1 MPLRGREDRR
11 VDVRDRA
18 RRIRSLG
25 QTSACG
31 ADRIDRNGLP
41 FYGSF
46 TAVGTGAG

>member
-25 QTSACG
+25 QTSTGG
-31 ADRIDRNGLP
+31 ADRIDQKELP
-41 FYGSF
+41 LYGSF